1 MTVRSRQFKPTTAFR
16 DSTPS
21 DSTPTG
27 LAPDLSGCVLGI
39 DGGGTKTACVLLS
52 RDGQPIAQAESH
64 ASNYHAV
71 GADVAQANIRLAIE
85 QTIAQAIGQQARS
98 HPSDLEIC
106 GIGLGLAGVASR
118 EDVAVVRGW
127 VAEYIAEAIGGCRW
141 TFHEGDHARIYID
154 HDCAIALTGGVALLD
169 QPSTDVPRTDQPRS
183 QINAA
188 GVGIAAIAGTGSIVF
203 GRDATGDTARVGGWG
218 YLLGDEGSGYDLA
231 RRGLQAALYAADGR
245 GEATAL
251 LDAFQQ
257 HFQARSPRDLAIT
270 VYRHRLPVRDVAA
283 LSAIVDRVAVAGD
296 SVARRIIDQG
306 ANEIAI
312 AIRTCARHLQF
323 AIDQPFEVVTIGGVW
338 QSEAGFRDRAI
349 EAVRSEF
356 TEASI
361 IWPRSSPAQGA
372 ALTVLRAIGLT

>member
-1 MTVRSRQFKPTTAFR
+1 VMLNQTNQSDQRVDRVR
-16 DSTPS
+16 
-21 DSTPTG
+21 
-27 LAPDLSGCVLGI
+27 CVLGI
-39 DGGGTKTACVLLS
+39 DGGGTKTACVLLNS
-52 RDGQPIAQAESH
+52 DGTPIAQGESH

-71 GADVAQANIRLAIE
+71 GADVAQSNIRHAIE
-85 QTIAQAIGQQARS
+85 QTIAQAIDQQAQS

-141 TFHEGDHARIYID
+141 IFHEGDHARIYID

-169 QPSTDVPRTDQPRS
+169 QPSTDAPRTDQPRS

-257 HFQARSPRDLAIT
+257 QFQARSPRDLAMT
-270 VYRHRLPVRDVAA
+270 VYRHRLPVRDLAA

-296 SVARRIIDQG
+296 PVARRIIDQG
-306 ANEIAI
+306 ASEIAI